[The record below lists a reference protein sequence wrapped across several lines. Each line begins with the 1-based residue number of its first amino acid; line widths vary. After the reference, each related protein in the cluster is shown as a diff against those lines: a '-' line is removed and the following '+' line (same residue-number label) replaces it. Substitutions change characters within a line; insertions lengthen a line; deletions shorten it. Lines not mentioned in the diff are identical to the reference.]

1 MAYYKLIKKDTS
13 VAGTYK
19 LTETLNAWSKPY
31 IYEGSKA
38 KKVSKNTI
46 FEVDYMLTVQYTTV
60 IPAYKKTTK
69 RKWLHCTKLGKKSY
83 NGYIPYNGVALA
95 RDEEGEKGTTY
106 PYSVKISQN
115 YAGKEH
121 TDSSVTASKKVKK
134 KIKNE
139 DRSEAVKAALK
150 ALGGEENESSIE
162 NFKSRYMITYG
173 NKLKHLGAFNRY
185 QYQNQFNV
193 INGTREYIFF
203 TKPKLGILKGNG
215 KGVLVDPLKDD
226 PFWKEMLA
234 YYKRVIGYLQGDKV
248 GNLNS
253 RQSKNTNYKLEF
265 IPLLTNMVA
274 GSLDMPSKSAETTDT
289 AANIYGT
296 SIQYR
301 KGSYKSDEGYDFSLE
316 FYDDRWLDVYHLFRI
331 WDEYES
337 LKDIGIL
344 GPPGKKSMNGWR
356 YYKRLHDQIS
366 IYKFIVDAD
375 DMSTILYYAKFTGC
389 FPKSVPREAF
399 SEIKDGII
407 TYSVEWHA
415 QFVEDMNPAI
425 LYEFND
431 LCDKSISGMTP
442 PNGSNWNNYAANFN
456 HSQGNMRFADSGFV
470 TCPYIVRTDEVT
482 SDSPTGVSYRL
493 IWLDADNGKTKSYK
507 KSPSTSTAFDQ

>member
-13 VAGTYK
+13 AAGTYK
-19 LTETLNAWSKPY
+19 LTESLNSWSKPY

-38 KKVSKNTI
+38 KEVKKGT
-46 FEVDYMLTVQYTTV
+46 ELTVDYIMTVKYTTV
-60 IPAYKKTTK
+60 IPAYKEKTE
-69 RKWLHCTKLGKKSY
+69 RKWLHCKKIGKDKKAY
-83 NGYIPYNGVALA
+83 EGYIPYNGVTLA
-95 RDEEGEKGTTY
+95 RDGEGKKGQTY
-106 PYSVKISQN
+106 PYCVKISQN
-115 YAGKEH
+115 YAGKVH
-121 TDSSVTASKKVKK
+121 TGNSLAKGKFDDDAS
-134 KIKNE
+134 
-139 DRSEAVKAALK
+139 DRSQAVKNALK
-150 ALGGEENESSIE
+150 ELGGTENVSAIE
-162 NFKSRYMITYG
+162 NFKSRYMITYS
-173 NKLKHLGAFNRY
+173 NKLKYLGAFNRY

-289 AANIYGT
+289 ATNIYGT

-344 GPPGKKSMNGWR
+344 GPPGKRSMNGWR

-456 HSQGNMRFADSGFV
+456 HHNSNMRFADSGFV
-470 TCPYIVRTDEVT
+470 TCPYIVRTDEET
-482 SDSPTGVSYRL
+482 DNDPTGNSYRL
-493 IWLDADNGKTKSYK
+493 IWLDADNGKTKSYQ
-507 KSPSTSTAFDQ
+507 KSPDKDTSGTK